1 MRRSE
6 EPSLGIKRTGVSHAL
21 HLDRVALLAIEQVHL
36 LAADVSLLKKRGAHL
51 VRRQNAKQM
60 SWRPFGWRQIFSV
73 VPGFQ
78 KSGHAGMDW
87 LHEFIGGPSEDG
99 KGPLL
104 PVDLWVLP
112 ELPNRRHAKRL
123 ATRKYKLVLRLFSLL
138 HVLPLEDRVGRN
150 DTASF
155 LE

>member
-1 MRRSE
+1 MRLE
-6 EPSLGIKRTGVSHAL
+6 EPGIDATIGGTESWNQAYRGKPRAL

-78 KSGHAGMDW
+78 KSGHARMDW
-87 LHEFIGGPSEDG
+87 LHEFIGSPSEDG
-99 KGPLL
+99 KGPL
-104 PVDLWVLP
+104 
-112 ELPNRRHAKRL
+112 
-123 ATRKYKLVLRLFSLL
+123 
-138 HVLPLEDRVGRN
+138 PLEPYNPSVNRAVLSPGEPMLS
-150 DTASF
+150 T
-155 LE
+155 E